1 MKYLFVF
8 SVFLAIAA
16 GRKLETIDSNSEPF
30 ECPGSGEFENPDD
43 QSKFYYC
50 ILNGPEYLVTSVS
63 CSPGF
68 VFSAKLRQCVLETS
82 NQPRDIPASSTVGDT
97 TALDSEGTAA
107 TEPEQETSNETTTSS
122 APITTTTT
130 VSELGSS
137 ETTTQEGQTTTP
149 IPPFKCTRGGM
160 FPDPT
165 ENSNYYLCVFTGFG
179 YISIL
184 LPCFPGSVFLPD
196 LQTCGRPNAT
206 IPTLPMDCKSTGY
219 HPNPKDCHSYY
230 YCEVDDQGYLFVSM
244 ICPVGTNYFP
254 DMEACVSEDLFQ
266 CKTDDDSEDEE
277 GSGST
282 AIPEVSTIG
291 TTPLLQ
297 K

>member
-30 ECPGSGEFENPDD
+30 ECAGSGAFENPDD

-63 CSPGF
+63 CSSGF
-68 VFSAKLRQCVLETS
+68 VFSAKLRQCVLEAS
-82 NQPRDIPASSTVGDT
+82 NQPRDIPASST
-97 TALDSEGTAA
+97 
-107 TEPEQETSNETTTSS
+107 
-122 APITTTTT
+122 ITTTTT

-149 IPPFKCTRGGM
+149 IPPFKCTRSGM

-196 LQTCGRPNAT
+196 LQTCGRPRVP
-206 IPTLPMDCKSTGY
+206 IC
-219 HPNPKDCHSYY
+219 
-230 YCEVDDQGYLFVSM
+230 VDDM
-244 ICPVGTNYFP
+244 
-254 DMEACVSEDLFQ
+254 
-266 CKTDDDSEDEE
+266 
-277 GSGST
+277 SG
-282 AIPEVSTIG
+282 G
-291 TTPLLQ
+291 DKLLSRYGGLCI
-297 K
+297 